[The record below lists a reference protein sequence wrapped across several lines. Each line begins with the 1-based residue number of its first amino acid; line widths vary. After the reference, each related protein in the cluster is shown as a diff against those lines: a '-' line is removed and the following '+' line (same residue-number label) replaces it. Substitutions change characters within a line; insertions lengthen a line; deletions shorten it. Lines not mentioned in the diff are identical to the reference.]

1 MFLHTFEGIR
11 RCMPNT
17 RSQGNPLIPLDLE
30 IERTLRAN
38 RRMVNTEGVQN
49 PAAAGDIHN
58 QSIHL
63 VGQKTADQTT
73 ARLT

>member
-1 MFLHTFEGIR
+1 
-11 RCMPNT
+11 MPNT

-58 QSIHL
+58 QPIHP
-63 VGQKTADQTT
+63 VGQETAEQTT
-73 ARLT
+73 ARLTREEHARQAAL